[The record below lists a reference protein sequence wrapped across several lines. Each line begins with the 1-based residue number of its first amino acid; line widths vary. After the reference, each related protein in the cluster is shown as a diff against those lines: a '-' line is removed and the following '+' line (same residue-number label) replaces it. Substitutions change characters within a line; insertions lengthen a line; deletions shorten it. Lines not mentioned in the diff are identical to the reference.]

1 MALALEIAG
10 GLVLASIIMTA
21 LMILLSFFI
30 S

>member
-10 GLVLASIIMTA
+10 GLILASIIMTV